1 MASRIETVNIKA
13 GLPTAEEAKQRL
25 EAELQRA
32 RSAGAAVL
40 KLVHGYGSTGKGG
53 RLRTSLRAELDAL
66 HAAGRIGSIVTGE
79 SFSIFD
85 AASRGLLDRYPD
97 LRRDSDLERGNPG
110 VTLVE
115 LSGRR
120 RNSHGP

>member
-1 MASRIETVNIKA
+1 MAGRIETVIMKA
-13 GLPTAEEAKQRL
+13 GMPTAEEAKQRL
-25 EAELQRA
+25 ETELQRA
-32 RSAGAAVL
+32 RSAGVAVL

-53 RLRTSLRAELDAL
+53 RLRTSLRAELEAL
-66 HAAGRIGSIVTGE
+66 LVAGRIGSIVTGE

-120 RNSHGP
+120 RS

>member
-1 MASRIETVNIKA
+1 MASRVETVNMKA
-13 GLPTAEEAKQRL
+13 GMPTAAEAKQRL

-32 RSAGAAVL
+32 RSAGVAVL

-53 RLRTSLRAELDAL
+53 RLRRSLRAELDAL
-66 HAAGRIGSIVTGE
+66 SGAGRIGSVVMGE

-85 AASRGLLDRYPD
+85 AVSRSLLDRYPD

-120 RNSHGP
+120 RNP

>member
-1 MASRIETVNIKA
+1 MASRIETVNMKA
-13 GLPTAEEAKQRL
+13 GMPTAGEAKQRL
-25 EAELQRA
+25 ETELQRA
-32 RSAGAAVL
+32 RNRGVAVL

-53 RLRTSLRAELDAL
+53 RLRPSLRAELDAL
-66 HAAGRIGSIVTGE
+66 HAAGRIGTIVTGE

-110 VTLVE
+110 ITLVE

-120 RNSHGP
+120 RNA

>member
-1 MASRIETVNIKA
+1 MASRIETVHMKA
-13 GLPTAEEAKQRL
+13 GMPTAGEAKQRL
-25 EAELQRA
+25 GAELARA
-32 RSAGAAVL
+32 RSAGVAVL

-53 RLRTSLRAELDAL
+53 RLRTSLRAELEAL

-85 AASRGLLDRYPD
+85 APSRGLLDRYPD

-115 LSGRR
+115 LSGRL
-120 RNSHGP
+120 RNS